1 MAKKEKKAGKIVG
14 KVEKKAVQDAEDSI
28 RDLLNW
34 LAVFK
39 REYNIP
45 EEAYGTLCEKIEELS
60 TKISGITCTVKGVD
74 ANTVKASANTLRD
87 VKAWLAVFVR
97 EYNIE
102 KEAVNLLSRRLDELG
117 RKLAAIECK

>member
-1 MAKKEKKAGKIVG
+1 MTKKQGKIIR

-39 REYNIP
+39 GEYNIP
-45 EEAYGTLCEKIEELS
+45 EEAYETLYEKIEELS
-60 TKISGITCTVKGVD
+60 TKISGIICTTTGVD

-97 EYNIE
+97 EYNLE
-102 KEAVNLLSRRLDELG
+102 KEAVNILTRRLDELG